1 MSENAR
7 KPSVKLEIAGNNR
20 IATSVNI
27 TMQIGEYPTATA
39 EHHQD
44 NEAEKKSM
52 DVDSDDITR
61 VIGSRQNRIFNERA
75 QSDFKINLEEKVAG
89 ELEFKGY
96 LRNPRY
102 AFSAFNVAMADD
114 GLPEYAIM
122 DSLDYKIYT
131 FPTLKDTELITNIEN
146 STSLTKYIIKLTDA
160 MIKAGPSEN
169 SDLKIST
176 KDKKAQHEI
185 NKKAHP
191 LFVKLLKN
199 SENTI
204 GWEKLPDWLKSLGDT
219 KCARLRT
226 VVQAVLFSSSGNF
239 LQCIKRL
246 CDEFQLLYVPELDN
260 PGKLV
265 NRTDLFQEPEPL
277 KLHLIAM
284 SLSAGSG
291 KGLFPVRY
299 VTVQPQNIISDIE
312 EYGNKKAE
320 VVESKFILCP
330 DPGSS
335 ELATSAWYTAGPQ
348 WLDYNL
354 DNCQIKD
361 PKSIKRGFTIKKAK
375 SAKQKRKEKRKE
387 RSKVVEEVLYRWG
400 MSVYAWQSLSTSVAS
415 VTIPLNFKPKLGKR
429 YVVKN
434 KDDKQLFSGYLVG
447 IAHNLSS
454 NGNGQA
460 LTTLDFSHIMAGDF
474 ELPGIKDMN

>member
-1 MSENAR
+1 MSSKVR
-7 KPSVKLEIAGNNR
+7 KPSIKLEIAGNKR
-20 IATSVNI
+20 IATSANV
-27 TMQIGEYPTATA
+27 TMQIGEYPTASA
-39 EHHQD
+39 EHHQ
-44 NEAEKKSM
+44 NKQAEKKSM

-61 VIGSRQNRIFNERA
+61 VIGGRQNRIFNERA
-75 QSDFKINLEEKVAG
+75 QADFKLNLEERVAG

-122 DSLDYKIYT
+122 DSLDYKIYA
-131 FPTLKDTELITNIEN
+131 FPTLKDTELTAFIEDAG
-146 STSLTKYIIKLTDA
+146 SLAKYIIKLTDE

-169 SDLKIST
+169 SDLKMST

-199 SENTI
+199 SEKTI
-204 GWEKLPDWLKSLGDT
+204 GWKKLPEWLKSLGDT
-219 KCARLRT
+219 KCARLRA
-226 VVQAVLFSSSGNF
+226 VIQSVLFSSSGNF
-239 LQCIKRL
+239 LQCISRL

-277 KLHLIAM
+277 KLHLI
-284 SLSAGSG
+284 SLTLAAGSG

-312 EYGNKKAE
+312 LHNNKQAE

-330 DPGSS
+330 NPGSS

-348 WLDYNL
+348 WIDYDL
-354 DNCQIKD
+354 SSCQIKD
-361 PKSIKRGFTIKKAK
+361 PKSMRRGFTVKKAK
-375 SAKQKRKEKRKE
+375 SAKQKRKKKRKE
-387 RSKVVEEVLYRWG
+387 RAKTIEEVLYKWG
-400 MSVYAWQSLSTSVAS
+400 MSVYAWQSLATSVAS

-429 YVVKN
+429 YVVRN

-454 NGNGQA
+454 DGNGQA

>member
-1 MSENAR
+1 MSANAR

-39 EHHQD
+39 EHHQ
-44 NEAEKKSM
+44 NKEAEKKSM
-52 DVDSDDITR
+52 AVDSDDITR

-75 QSDFKINLEEKVAG
+75 QSDFKINLEERVAG
-89 ELEFKGY
+89 ELEFEGY

-131 FPTLKDTELITNIEN
+131 FPTLKDTELTTNIEN
-146 STSLTKYIIKLTDA
+146 STSLTKYIIKLTDT
-160 MIKAGPSEN
+160 MVKAGPSEN
-169 SDLKIST
+169 SDLKMST

-226 VVQAVLFSSSGNF
+226 VIQAVLFSSSGNF
-239 LQCIKRL
+239 LQCIRRL

-284 SLSAGSG
+284 SLAAGSG

-299 VTVQPQNIISDIE
+299 VTVQPQNIISDTE
-312 EYGNKKAE
+312 DYGNKKAE

-348 WLDYNL
+348 WIDYNL

-375 SAKQKRKEKRKE
+375 SAKKKRKEKRKE
-387 RSKVVEEVLYRWG
+387 RSKILEEVLYRWG
-400 MSVYAWQSLSTSVAS
+400 MSVYAWQSLATSVAS
-415 VTIPLNFKPKLGKR
+415 ITIPLNFKPKLGKR

-447 IAHNLSS
+447 IAHNVSL